1 MTKSEGIDQVVKDLS
16 ERAHTIAD
24 EGHSPISI
32 MKSAMSDFNGL
43 GSMSGML
50 SIMTTGKLNAHQ
62 TELAKRI
69 AVKVIAVIGMAE
81 SEKGA

>member
-16 ERAHTIAD
+16 ERAHKIAD

-69 AVKVIAVIGMAE
+69 AVKVISVLGMAE
-81 SEKGA
+81 SKKGA

>member
-16 ERAHTIAD
+16 ERVHKIAD

-50 SIMTTGKLNAHQ
+50 SIMTTGKLNDHQ

-69 AVKVIAVIGMAE
+69 AVKVIAVLGMAE

>member
-1 MTKSEGIDQVVKDLS
+1 MTKSEGIDRVVKDLS

-69 AVKVIAVIGMAE
+69 AVKVIAVLGMAE

>member
-1 MTKSEGIDQVVKDLS
+1 MTKSEGIYQVVKDLS

-32 MKSAMSDFNGL
+32 MKSAMSDFSGL

-69 AVKVIAVIGMAE
+69 AVKVIAVLGMAE

>member
-1 MTKSEGIDQVVKDLS
+1 
-16 ERAHTIAD
+16 
-24 EGHSPISI
+24 
-32 MKSAMSDFNGL
+32 MSDFNGL

-69 AVKVIAVIGMAE
+69 AVKVIAVLWMAE

>member
-16 ERAHTIAD
+16 ERAHKIAD
-24 EGHSPISI
+24 KGHSPISI

-69 AVKVIAVIGMAE
+69 AVKVIAVLGMAE

>member
-16 ERAHTIAD
+16 ERAHAISD

-69 AVKVIAVIGMAE
+69 AVKVIAVLGMAE

>member
-16 ERAHTIAD
+16 ERSHTIAD

-69 AVKVIAVIGMAE
+69 AVKVIAVLGIAE

>member
-1 MTKSEGIDQVVKDLS
+1 MTKSEGIDRVVKDLS

-50 SIMTTGKLNAHQ
+50 SIMTTGKLNANQ
-62 TELAKRI
+62 NELAKRI
-69 AVKVIAVIGMAE
+69 AVKVIAVLGMAE

>member
-1 MTKSEGIDQVVKDLS
+1 MTKSEGIDQLVKDLL

-32 MKSAMSDFNGL
+32 MKSAMSDFNWL

-50 SIMTTGKLNAHQ
+50 SIMTTGKLNAHK

-69 AVKVIAVIGMAE
+69 AVKVIAVLGMAE